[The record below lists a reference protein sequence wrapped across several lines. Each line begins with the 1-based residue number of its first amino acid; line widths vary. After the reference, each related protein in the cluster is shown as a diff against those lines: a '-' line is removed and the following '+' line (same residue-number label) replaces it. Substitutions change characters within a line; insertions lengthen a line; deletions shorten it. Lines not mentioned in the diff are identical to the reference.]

1 MMAAAVYGRLGNDP
15 KRLETSSGKL
25 MVVGSMAVT
34 LPMRDEEHTTWIG
47 LVAFGKA
54 AETLNRQEKGDLISV
69 SGRCQMN
76 VWNDGAKQQMQVVV
90 DSIVSARSV
99 RPGGRAPEGKQKAED
114 FDDDLAF

>member
-1 MMAAAVYGRLGNDP
+1 MMTAAIYGRLGGDP
-15 KRLETSSGKL
+15 KRLETNSGKL

-34 LPMRDEEHTTWIG
+34 LPMRDEEHTTWMG

-54 AETLNRQEKGDLISV
+54 AEALNRQEKGDLVSV

-76 VWNDGAKQQMQVVV
+76 IWNDGAKQQMQVV
-90 DSIVSARSV
+90 DSIVSAGSI
-99 RPGGRAPEGKQKAED
+99 RPGGRAPAGKQKAED